1 MSTYHKNDN
10 NDLGYWIAIIVLFCV
25 GLWPIS
31 VFLLI
36 RKFVMDSKNK
46 SSSGTTRRTRH
57 PYDIQR
63 EWEETAQ
70 KAEQK
75 AEQAREKAE
84 QTSGKAWEK
93 ADSAADRIWR
103 ATEQVVNK
111 AEQEFRKAEEEIRKQ
126 SSAKASKSSSA
137 KKTAP
142 KSGVTMGQPR
152 PKKVKV
158 PRGTGLIISGAIVS
172 AVFAIS
178 TMAVSLEFI
187 ESLFMGYFFAD
198 ELIGV
203 FVVALFLI
211 GGLILL
217 GSGLNRRRKGKRYL
231 KYLGLIGTRKTV
243 SITALAKT
251 AGIGR
256 RRVLDDLQDILDKDL
271 LGSGY
276 LDLSRDLLVLSAD
289 GIPDEQPV
297 AEPQAE
303 SEPAQDDNAILA
315 QIRAVNDAI
324 PDPVMSEKIDRIGE
338 ITSKIL
344 DYQRRNPGKDSQLRS
359 FLNYYL
365 PTTLKILNSYAQ
377 LDAQGV
383 EGENITAAKK
393 RIEGM
398 MDKVVEGFENQLDKL
413 FADSAMD
420 ISSDVAVLEKM
431 LEKDGLSGHNQG
443 MTL

>member
-1 MSTYHKNDN
+1 MSTQNNQGN
-10 NDLGYWIAIIVLFCV
+10 NDLAFWIAVIVLFCT

-36 RKFVMDSKNK
+36 RKFLGSGKKK
-46 SSSGTTRRTRH
+46 STTGRTRH

-63 EWEETAQ
+63 EWEETARKAEQSAQQTWQ
-70 KAEQK
+70 KAEQT
-75 AEQAREKAE
+75 ADQAW
-84 QTSGKAWEK
+84 QK
-93 ADSAADRIWR
+93 ADSAVDRIWR

-111 AEQEFRKAEEEIRKQ
+111 AEEEFRKQ
-126 SSAKASKSSSA
+126 TSAAQTTKSSSA
-137 KKTAP
+137 KKATQ
-142 KSGVTMGQPR
+142 SGVTKGQPKA
-152 PKKVKV
+152 KKVKV
-158 PRGTGLIISGAIVS
+158 PRGTGLIIAGAIVS
-172 AVFAIS
+172 GLFGLS
-178 TMAVSLEFI
+178 TMAASLTFL

-198 ELIGV
+198 ELMGILI
-203 FVVALFLI
+203 FALFLV
-211 GGLILL
+211 GGLVLL
-217 GSGLNRRRKGKRYL
+217 GSGIGRRRKGKRYL
-231 KYLGLIGTRKTV
+231 RYLGLIGTRKTV

-256 RRVLDDLQDILDKDL
+256 RRVLDDLQDMLDKNIL
-271 LGSGY
+271 STGY

-289 GIPDEQPV
+289 GIPDE
-297 AEPQAE
+297 EPAAKAQRAPE
-303 SEPAQDDNAILA
+303 PEPAQDDNAILA

-324 PDPVMSEKIDRIGE
+324 PDPVMSEKIDRIEE
-338 ITSKIL
+338 ITGKIL
-344 DYQRRNPGKDSQLRS
+344 DYQRKNPGKDSQLRS

-420 ISSDVAVLEKM
+420 ISSDVAVLEQM
-431 LEKDGLSGHNQG
+431 LQKDGLSGNNQG